1 MRVIR
6 DVFTQA
12 RPIDRRIE
20 KVIDYAA
27 TDEARLEQEIS
38 EYEVTASVERALRRF
53 IEAFDDGARLGT
65 VTEIG
70 VWVSGFYGS
79 GKSSLTKYLGLA
91 LDSRRKIKGVPFVD
105 RLADRIPD
113 RALGLHLKK
122 VAKQHKAAIFMLDLG
137 TDQLAES
144 ASDSVANVLY
154 WNVLKELGFSKEKKV
169 ADLEIRLEQDQKLA
183 AFEAAYEAHY
193 PGREPWRVIH
203 DDPML
208 AVTRASALVP
218 AFYPDD
224 FKTPAD
230 FRQLRYQPT
239 EDVKELARRIIALV
253 RRRTGCEAIVFF
265 VDEVGQYVA
274 PRRELILN
282 LDGLVRAFKE
292 AGQGKVWFVAT
303 AQQTLTEI
311 SERASLNSAELFK
324 LKDRFPISLE
334 LLATDIREITA
345 QRLLKKNADGEAELK
360 RRYQAS
366 AELLELHTHL
376 TDWQGGK
383 GTLDAD
389 TFASLYPFLPSRL
402 DLVLDLIRAL
412 ARRTGGTGLR
422 SAIRLVT
429 RPHDE
434 ARMLG
439 IEYFV
444 RIAVRDK
451 PAAVVVIVDAEE
463 RCVARTAAG
472 EPPLGPEL
480 LGRARAVA
488 GDIPVA
494 VVVAN
499 RMFEAWFLADF
510 HSLRSRKKLPADARF
525 QHWRAPETVGGC
537 KGWLEAAL
545 GVKYRETVD
554 QGRLAADVSL
564 PVRHHMRGRAPS
576 FHKLYRE
583 VDRISRAVAPKGG
596 P

>member
-38 EYEVTASVERALRRF
+38 EYEVTASVERGLRRF

-105 RLADRIPD
+105 RLADRIAD

-239 EDVKELARRIIALV
+239 EDVKELARRTIALV

-422 SAIRLVT
+422 SAIRLVQ
-429 RPHDE
+429 D
-434 ARMLG
+434 LL
-439 IEYFV
+439 
-444 RIAVRDK
+444 
-451 PAAVVVIVDAEE
+451 VDASRALPKGVEPLAE
-463 RCVARTAAG
+463 R
-472 EPPLGPEL
+472 PL
-480 LGRARAVA
+480 
-488 GDIPVA
+488 
-494 VVVAN
+494 
-499 RMFEAWFLADF
+499 
-510 HSLRSRKKLPADARF
+510 
-525 QHWRAPETVGGC
+525 
-537 KGWLEAAL
+537 
-545 GVKYRETVD
+545 
-554 QGRLAADVSL
+554 GRLATVEDVYDTL
-564 PVRHHMRGRAPS
+564 RQDI
-576 FHKLYRE
+576 HKE
-583 VDRISRAVAPKGG
+583 HPQAVEGVDRIARHAGFKGDALALRVAKAVAALQPLENRPRTAENIAALLYADLGASGHTEAVRQALHRLVDAQEFGLVELRADGGAGGIGVNRLIVVGLCSLSPDFVPPKFG
-596 P
+596 